1 MSLHQVIVAQ
11 STPNGKGTLCIIR
24 ASGEEV
30 FSVADNFIK
39 LSSGIK
45 LCSDKNILVKNST
58 IYHGKIFDKDSLV
71 DEVMVSVFLSPRTFT
86 GENSLEITC
95 HNNPIIAR
103 NILNLFLSFGARISE
118 PGEFSKRAFLNNKID
133 LCQAEAICEIISA
146 QNQVALKSSLAQ
158 LDGSLSNVL
167 NDLSA
172 SIMMLAATFEAWF
185 EFAEEEL
192 SDLNFDN
199 MLKFQIQSI
208 YEKIN
213 QLVLSTAKQEI
224 LRSGI
229 RIALVGPSNAGK
241 STLFNAVL
249 QKKRALVSNIPG
261 TTRDVIEA
269 SINQD
274 STVWIL
280 ADTAGFR
287 DTEDQLEI
295 LGINKS
301 EQETIDS
308 DILLFVLDGSSQ
320 ITPAQEALFYK
331 MCENYSSKLILILNK
346 KDLGLHHSVLS
357 FSQKI
362 QISYLGLSGF
372 TGDNLVSL
380 SEKIKIMA
388 DKILDTGSSPFI
400 LNQRQVLLVRQL
412 HHEFIEIKK
421 MIDDS
426 IPNEVIIIELKQILK
441 LLYNF
446 TGKNLSDEILT
457 KIFSSFC
464 IGK

>member
-1 MSLHQVIVAQ
+1 MSHHQVIVAQ
-11 STPNGKGTLCIIR
+11 STPVGKGTLCIIR

-30 FSVADNFIK
+30 FSVADNFVI

-45 LCSDKNILVKNST
+45 LCSDKSILVKNST

-71 DEVMVSVFLSPRTFT
+71 DEVMISVFLSPRTFT

-95 HNNPIIAR
+95 HNNPMISR
-103 NILNLFLSFGARISE
+103 RILELFLNFGARISE

-146 QNQVALKSSLAQ
+146 QNQVALKASLSQ
-158 LDGSLSNVL
+158 LDGSLSNIL
-167 NDLSA
+167 NDLAA

-192 SDLNFDN
+192 ADLNFDN

-208 YEKIN
+208 YERIN
-213 QLVLSTAKQEI
+213 TLLASTTKQET
-224 LRSGI
+224 LRGGI
-229 RIALVGPSNAGK
+229 RISLVGPSNAGK
-241 STLFNAVL
+241 STLFNTIL

-261 TTRDVIEA
+261 TTRDVIES

-274 STVWIL
+274 STVWTL

-287 DTEDQLEI
+287 ETDDQLEK
-295 LGINKS
+295 LGIDKS
-301 EQETIDS
+301 EQETIDA

-320 ITPAQEALFYK
+320 ITTQQESLFYK
-331 MCENYSSKLILILNK
+331 IFEHHSSKLILVLNK
-346 KDLGLHHSVLS
+346 KDLGLNPSVLS
-357 FSQKI
+357 FAEKAEASF
-362 QISYLGLSGF
+362 LMVSGF
-372 TGDNLVSL
+372 TGDNLSSL
-380 SEKIKIMA
+380 NDKIKIIA
-388 DKILDTGSSPFI
+388 DKILDTGSSPYI
-400 LNQRQVLLVRQL
+400 LNQRQILLVRQL
-412 HHEFIEIKK
+412 NNGFIEIKK
-421 MIDDS
+421 MIEDS
-426 IPNEVIIIELKQILK
+426 VPNEIIIIELKSILE